1 MLKPQFSN
9 ELRAFHK
16 RRWTTQVRF
25 GHLDLN
31 TGHASPPSLSGDYP
45 DPSTPSPPP
54 TPHETSTGN
63 NSFLQSTNP
72 FPNHAHTPR
81 TSQTLNFHTSLH
93 AAINLLNL
101 NPRTVPPT
109 PANSLASTNPN
120 LSDLDNAVNN
130 VAATFAKP
138 NALVNP
144 QTDHITRTTNFSST
158 PPWLLPENSSLKWA
172 WIEGH
177 EPFVTNG
184 NS

>member
-1 MLKPQFSN
+1 MLKPRFSN

-31 TGHASPPSLSGDYP
+31 TGHASPPSLSSDYP

-54 TPHETSTGN
+54 PPHETLAGN

-81 TSQTLNFHTSLH
+81 TSQILNSDTSLH

-109 PANSLASTNPN
+109 LTNSLASTNPN

-130 VAATFAKP
+130 VAATFTEPSAP
-138 NALVNP
+138 VNP
-144 QTDHITRTTNFSST
+144 
-158 PPWLLPENSSLKWA
+158 
-172 WIEGH
+172 
-177 EPFVTNG
+177 
-184 NS
+184 